1 MVQLVCCYHGRRVFI
16 VGETRADYSLR
27 LQPQWNWRRCG
38 LGAVHPLE
46 AHMGA
51 VSHSLVLVLL
61 PGAAAECGATLSAG
75 QPRGPR
81 TLTYECR
88 ARDADTGAGRAGV
101 ATDGPAQ
108 CSTFATVAIA
118 GWADCNQWTEEAF
131 VGRRLL
137 DECRARDADTG
148 AGRAGVPPMVPP
160 GAVRSSYCVVE
171 RPMPSRHPAV
181 GRCRKPTRTKRLWR
195 RTRSGR
201 STRSE

>member
-1 MVQLVCCYHGRRVFI
+1 MC
-16 VGETRADYSLR
+16 
-27 LQPQWNWRRCG
+27 
-38 LGAVHPLE
+38 
-46 AHMGA
+46 
-51 VSHSLVLVLL
+51 VLL
-61 PGAAAECGATLSAG
+61 IATATAMEKETVRPRSCTPAGGPYGGSVSQSRARVTAGSSGRVWGATLSAG

-118 GWADCNQWTEEAF
+118 GWAIATSGPKKRSLDAVCWTSVGHVMPTRVPGGPAFRQWS
-131 VGRRLL
+131 RLVPCVRHIAWSNGS
-137 DECRARDADTG
+137 DE
-148 AGRAGVPPMVPP
+148 
-160 GAVRSSYCVVE
+160 
-171 RPMPSRHPAV
+171 PSRHPAV
-181 GRCRKPTRTKRLWR
+181 ARRRKPTRTKRLWR

>member
-1 MVQLVCCYHGRRVFI
+1 MVQLVLLLPQNGRRVFI
-16 VGETRADYSLR
+16 VGEPCAYYSLR
-27 LQPQWNWRRCG
+27 LQPQWKRRRCG

-51 VSHSLVLVLL
+51 VSHSRGPAGSRTRLTRARATAGSSGRVW
-61 PGAAAECGATLSAG
+61 GATLSAG

-118 GWADCNQWTEEAF
+118 GWAIATSGPKKRSLDAVCWTSVGHVMPTRAPGGPAFRQWS
-131 VGRRLL
+131 RL
-137 DECRARDADTG
+137 
-148 AGRAGVPPMVPP
+148 VPC
-160 GAVRSSYCVVE
+160 VRHIAWSN
-171 RPMPSRHPAV
+171 
-181 GRCRKPTRTKRLWR
+181 GRCRHDIPP
-195 RTRSGR
+195 
-201 STRSE
+201 

>member
-1 MVQLVCCYHGRRVFI
+1 M
-16 VGETRADYSLR
+16 
-27 LQPQWNWRRCG
+27 G

-46 AHMGA
+46 AHMGGS
-51 VSHSLVLVLL
+51 VSQLVLL
-61 PGAAAECGATLSAG
+61 PGAAAEYGATLSAG

-118 GWADCNQWTEEAF
+118 GWAYCNQWTEEAF

-148 AGRAGVPPMVPP
+148 A
-160 GAVRSSYCVVE
+160 
-171 RPMPSRHPAV
+171 
-181 GRCRKPTRTKRLWR
+181 
-195 RTRSGR
+195 
-201 STRSE
+201 

>member
-1 MVQLVCCYHGRRVFI
+1 
-16 VGETRADYSLR
+16 
-27 LQPQWNWRRCG
+27 
-38 LGAVHPLE
+38 
-46 AHMGA
+46 MGGS
-51 VSHSLVLVLL
+51 VSQLVLL
-61 PGAAAECGATLSAG
+61 PGAAAEYGATLSAG

-118 GWADCNQWTEEAF
+118 GWAYCNQWTEEAF

-171 RPMPSRHPAV
+171 RPMSRHDIP
-181 GRCRKPTRTKRLWR
+181 P
-195 RTRSGR
+195 
-201 STRSE
+201 

>member
-1 MVQLVCCYHGRRVFI
+1 MC
-16 VGETRADYSLR
+16 
-27 LQPQWNWRRCG
+27 
-38 LGAVHPLE
+38 
-46 AHMGA
+46 
-51 VSHSLVLVLL
+51 VLL
-61 PGAAAECGATLSAG
+61 IATATAMEKETVRPRSCTPAGGPYGGSVSQSRSCQERNPSDSCSCPAGSRAEGGATLSAG

-88 ARDADTGAGRAGV
+88 ARDADTGAGRAGG

-171 RPMPSRHPAV
+171 RQR
-181 GRCRKPTRTKRLWR
+181 
-195 RTRSGR
+195 
-201 STRSE
+201 